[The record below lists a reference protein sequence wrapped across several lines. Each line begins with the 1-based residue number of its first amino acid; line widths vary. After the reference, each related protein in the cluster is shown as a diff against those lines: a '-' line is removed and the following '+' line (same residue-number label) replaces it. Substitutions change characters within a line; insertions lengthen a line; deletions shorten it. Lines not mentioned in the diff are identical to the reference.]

1 MTIIPFLYREQGK
14 GKGYGFVQGKEMA
27 VKYGCERYMNFACD
41 VPGESIR
48 FTELE
53 NGWFMLLYV
62 VAVPKGT
69 LHESRGQVIASGYLF
84 RAEEADELMRYP
96 EYIFELEHCTRAEDM
111 LEEKI
116 TDWEQICI
124 RTRVK
129 ESKEERTKKSSVP
142 GKDLRKPYFAS
153 VIANTSDEMT
163 TQVFH
168 VFSDYSEER
177 VKAYLIRELGLF
189 PVRIRKYISFNTNI
203 HALTEAG
210 KFEWN
215 FLKKD
220 TYAAI
225 EAGGFA
231 GGRAIERT
239 ILRDDNIISFRNS
252 TMMTDL
258 WREYVS
264 IIDSGSDFNDIL
276 VENTKEFI
284 CRLQERTQNDI
295 LNGQKDEKKSRRR
308 NVRKNI
314 IKCNDIKKLSSVIV
328 RVAMLFAL
336 SIWTSGALHI
346 MEVRERT
353 YMICFSL
360 DAICAAALF
369 GIAFLISSFVF
380 DLKWWRKT
388 KKRHKKQWKRG
399 E

>member
-1 MTIIPFLYREQGK
+1 MNIMPFLYREQGN
-14 GKGYGFVQGKEMA
+14 GHGYGFVQGKERA
-27 VKYGCERYMNFACD
+27 VKCGCERYMNFACD

-53 NGWFMLLYV
+53 SGWFMLLYV

-84 RAEEADELMRYP
+84 RAEEADELMRHP
-96 EYIFELEHCTRAEDM
+96 EYIFKLEHCTRAEDM

-129 ESKEERTKKSSVP
+129 ESREERTEKSSVP
-142 GKDLRKPYFAS
+142 CRDLRKPYFAS
-153 VIANTSDEMT
+153 VIANAEDEMA

-168 VFSDYSEER
+168 VLSDYSEES
-177 VKAYLIRELGLF
+177 VKTYLITGLKIF
-189 PVRIRKYISFNTNI
+189 PAQIRKFISFNTNVKKI
-203 HALTEAG
+203 TEAG

-215 FLKKD
+215 FLTED

-239 ILRDDNIISFRNS
+239 ILKDGNIISFRNNT
-252 TMMTDL
+252 TMADL

-276 VENTKEFI
+276 AENREEFI
-284 CRLQERTQNDI
+284 LCLQERKKKDI
-295 LNGQKDEKKSRRR
+295 LNGQKEEKKRRR
-308 NVRKNI
+308 RHVRKNMI
-314 IKCNDIKKLSSVIV
+314 ECNDIKKLSSVIV
-328 RVAMLFAL
+328 RLAMFFTL

-353 YMICFSL
+353 YMICFNL
-360 DAICAAALF
+360 DTVCAAALF

-388 KKRHKKQWKRG
+388 RKRHKKQWK
-399 E
+399 

>member
-1 MTIIPFLYREQGK
+1 MKIIPFLYREQGK
-14 GKGYGFVQGKEMA
+14 GRGYGFVQGKEMA
-27 VKYGCERYMNFACD
+27 VKCGCERYMNFACD

-84 RAEEADELMRYP
+84 RAEEADELMRHP

-129 ESKEERTKKSSVP
+129 ESRAEQMEKSSVP
-142 GKDLRKPYFAS
+142 RRDLRKPYFAS
-153 VIANTSDEMT
+153 VIANAEDEMT

-168 VFSDYSEER
+168 VLSDYSEES
-177 VKAYLIRELGLF
+177 VKAYLIKGLKIF
-189 PVRIRKYISFNTNI
+189 PARIRKFISFNTNVKKI
-203 HALTEAG
+203 TEAG

-215 FLKKD
+215 FLKED

-239 ILRDDNIISFRNS
+239 ILKDGKIISFRNN
-252 TMMTDL
+252 TTMTDL
-258 WREYVS
+258 WREYVG
-264 IIDSGSDFNDIL
+264 IIDSGSDFNDIPA
-276 VENTKEFI
+276 ENKKEFI
-284 CRLQERTQNDI
+284 LCLQERKKKD
-295 LNGQKDEKKSRRR
+295 LMNGQKEVEKISRNRHVSKKLIR
-308 NVRKNI
+308 
-314 IKCNDIKKLSSVIV
+314 CNDIKKLSSVIL
-328 RVAMLFAL
+328 RLAMLLSL

-346 MEVRERT
+346 MEFRERT

-360 DAICAAALF
+360 DTVCAAALF
-369 GIAFLISSFVF
+369 GIAFLTSSLVF
-380 DLKWWRKT
+380 DLKWWRMT
-388 KKRHKKQWKRG
+388 RKRHKKRWK
-399 E
+399 